1 MSTENKELETAV
13 SPAEP
18 EQETETKKKKLLTA
32 NRLEII
38 VAIFLGITALLTA
51 WATWIGSL
59 HGGIQAINFTKSNNL
74 ASEGNAEYNS
84 AMQLYLS
91 DMMTWNTAIDY
102 QLDAEV
108 AKMKGQDAE
117 AQIYQ
122 NKTEA
127 YIEQSSSPILK
138 EAMEKMDDS
147 MISPFEV
154 EGTTEKYFA
163 KSNELI
169 AQSQELLEE
178 GKRDNANGDAYNLVT
193 VIFSLVLF
201 LLGIV
206 GIFRN
211 LPNRA
216 VVLGIAIVG
225 LALATIYM
233 FTIPLPTGFNFFS
246 YFGMG

>member
-154 EGTTEKYFA
+154 IISMTYILLPVGITSTLDISENLGVEFATTVAHFVSSA
-163 KSNELI
+163 R
-169 AQSQELLEE
+169 AFH
-178 GKRDNANGDAYNLVT
+178 RA
-193 VIFSLVLF
+193 VLF
-201 LLGIV
+201 S
-206 GIFRN
+206 
-211 LPNRA
+211 
-216 VVLGIAIVG
+216 
-225 LALATIYM
+225 M
-233 FTIPLPTGFNFFS
+233 S
-246 YFGMG
+246 